1 MWKGGTVFLKMFK
14 KVWIITNVFTLLL
27 HNCHCAGTYRYK
39 ILISCAQSCI
49 NIAEKSG
56 PWPQSIQCPDTGE
69 VMSNTD
75 VKGIIGNPLTWH
87 LDPSSLLSLI
97 REASQKNVER
107 QSDDE
112 VQWELPLSWHGPWR
126 CFCSS
131 QEAIG
136 LSPYL
141 SFSSCFL
148 MCLLCSHMK
157 LNKNDK
163 ISARLNVSVMK
174 QGLFNAQASGSFQ
187 TIHFL
192 LPYLQAA
199 SSLWG
204 KESRICSNQSTLQL
218 AGCLWKNIS
227 TFPGCILPPG
237 VEGSSLPTH
246 STSLARH
253 IALVKRCS
261 TQCDKYPY

>member
-75 VKGIIGNPLTWH
+75 VKGIIGNPLTRH

-112 VQWELPLSWHGPWR
+112 VQRELPLSWHGPWR
-126 CFCSS
+126 TVSAAVKRLLVLAHISHF
-131 QEAIG
+131 
-136 LSPYL
+136 PHV
-141 SFSSCFL
+141 SSCVYYVVL
-148 MCLLCSHMK
+148 WSWTKMINSQ
-157 LNKNDK
+157 
-163 ISARLNVSVMK
+163 
-174 QGLFNAQASGSFQ
+174 QG
-187 TIHFL
+187 
-192 LPYLQAA
+192 
-199 SSLWG
+199 
-204 KESRICSNQSTLQL
+204 
-218 AGCLWKNIS
+218 
-227 TFPGCILPPG
+227 
-237 VEGSSLPTH
+237 
-246 STSLARH
+246 
-253 IALVKRCS
+253 
-261 TQCDKYPY
+261 